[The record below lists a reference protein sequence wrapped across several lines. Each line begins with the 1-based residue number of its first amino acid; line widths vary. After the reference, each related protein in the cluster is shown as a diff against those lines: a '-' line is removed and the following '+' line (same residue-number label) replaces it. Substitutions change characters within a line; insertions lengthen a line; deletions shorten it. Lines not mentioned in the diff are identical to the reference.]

1 MTIRLLF
8 LSVISA
14 FWLNGNYAAAQVNTN
29 QLAADFAQLDSILI
43 KFNKT
48 GQFRESGSPDVSRA
62 VMDQYLALFAPDV
75 YVWDNY
81 NPKRDD
87 DQFKRPSKPYNGAYK
102 LVTTFLDDVYRFC
115 PKGVKSS
122 LTAINADFSQITSGT
137 AIYVIERISN
147 HEAYDGSR
155 FKSIETFQLTLK
167 KNASG
172 RFKITE
178 MKDIAHS
185 IDCSNCD
192 YDLVG
197 PVHPSDDSKI
207 NSKAWATIEGGFGIG
222 QFNVQDISL
231 ANLDASAYDQLST
244 ERSSIGANRESQV
257 NSAFFGRVSAELMF
271 GYKNQFGVG
280 LGVAFSGMNATASY
294 DALELSFRDEDF
306 NQTSYNRIV
315 RLDEVEEEYAITSL
329 SLPIMA
335 RYTRRLNDKLKIHV
349 SAGPQLF
356 LTASSKTT
364 SSAIADFEAFYIR
377 NTQNNTYF
385 YTDGAFDSRNVFA
398 ISEFQFI
405 QDYGDLAEA
414 QFKQRAAQGYDVG
427 INQAV
432 QGETTHDF
440 DMSLGFC
447 ASLGASYRVNA
458 GNELYFGLEAWQAT
472 LGRTAGST
480 AFMNSSTDVLGSR
493 LSAMDQVSFLNYFAK
508 IGFRTFIWGS
518 KKKA

>member
-14 FWLNGNYAAAQVNTN
+14 LWLNGNNANAQVNTN
-29 QLAADFAQLDSILI
+29 QLAADFAQLDSILL
-43 KFNKT
+43 KFNKS
-48 GQFRESGSPDVSRA
+48 GQFRESGSQDVSRA

-81 NPKRDD
+81 NPRRDD

-122 LTAINADFSQITSGT
+122 LTAVNADFSKITSGI
-137 AIYVIERISN
+137 ALYVIERISN

-155 FKSIETFQLTLK
+155 FKSVETFQLTLM

-178 MKDIAHS
+178 MKDLTHS

-197 PVHPSDDSKI
+197 PVHPSDDAKI
-207 NSKAWATIEGGFGIG
+207 NAKAWATIEGGFGVG
-222 QFNVQDISL
+222 QFNVQDITL
-231 ANLDASAYDQLST
+231 ANLDASVYDQLST
-244 ERSSIGANRESQV
+244 GRSSLGANRESQV
-257 NSAFFGRVSAELMF
+257 NSAFFGRVSAEVMF
-271 GYKNQFGVG
+271 GYKNQIGVG
-280 LGVAFSGMNATASY
+280 LGLAFSGMNATATY

-329 SLPIMA
+329 SVPVMA
-335 RYTRRLNDKLKIHV
+335 RYTRRLNDKFKIHL

-364 SSAIADFEAFYIR
+364 SAALADFEARYQYDAGQEAFIY
-377 NTQNNTYF
+377 TQNESSAALVMEWTEAA
-385 YTDGAFDSRNVFA
+385 TA
-398 ISEFQFI
+398 
-405 QDYGDLAEA
+405 A
-414 QFKQRAAQGYDVG
+414 QFNDPDREWRRRAAQGYDVG

-432 QGETTHDF
+432 QGETTQEF
-440 DMSLGFC
+440 DMNLGFC
-447 ASLGASYRVNA
+447 AALAVSYRVNA

-472 LGRTAGST
+472 LGRTAGS
-480 AFMNSSTDVLGSR
+480 ASFMNNSTDMLGSR
-493 LSAMDQVSFLNYFAK
+493 LSAMDQISFLNYYAK
-508 IGFRTFIWGS
+508 IGFRTFIGGV

>member
-14 FWLNGNYAAAQVNTN
+14 LWLNGNNANAQVNTN
-29 QLAADFAQLDSILI
+29 QLVADFAQLDSILI

-62 VMDQYLALFAPDV
+62 VMDQYLSLFAPDV

-87 DQFKRPSKPYNGAYK
+87 DQFKRPSKPYNGSYK

-122 LTAINADFSQITSGT
+122 LTSINADFSQVSQGT
-137 AIYVIERISN
+137 AIYVIERVSN

-178 MKDIAHS
+178 MKDITHS
-185 IDCSNCD
+185 IDCSNCE

-231 ANLDASAYDQLST
+231 ANLDATAYDQLST

-271 GYKNQFGVG
+271 GYKNQFGVA
-280 LGVAFSGMNATASY
+280 LGVAFSGMNATATY

-315 RLDEVEEEYAITSL
+315 RLDEAEEEYAITSL
-329 SLPIMA
+329 SLPVMA
-335 RYTRRLNDKLKIHV
+335 RYTRRINDKFKIHV

-364 SSAIADFEAFYIR
+364 SSAIADFEARYQYDSVQEAFIY
-377 NTQNNTYF
+377 TQNETNSGPVMEWTEAA
-385 YTDGAFDSRNVFA
+385 TD
-398 ISEFQFI
+398 
-405 QDYGDLAEA
+405 A
-414 QFKQRAAQGYDVG
+414 QFGDPDREWRRRAAQGYDVG
-427 INQAV
+427 INQSV

-458 GNELYFGLEAWQAT
+458 GNELYFGIEAWQAT

-480 AFMNSSTDVLGSR
+480 SFMNNSTDVLGSR

-518 KKKA
+518 KKKS